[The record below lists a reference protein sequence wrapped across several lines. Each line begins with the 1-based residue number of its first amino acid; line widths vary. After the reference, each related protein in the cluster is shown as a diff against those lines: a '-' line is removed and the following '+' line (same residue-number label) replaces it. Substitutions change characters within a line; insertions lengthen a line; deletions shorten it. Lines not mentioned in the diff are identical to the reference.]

1 MEVKMDIQN
10 LAIITL
16 ILFAIYYILV
26 STKENFDQIGMQTT
40 KDKACSQKAINDS
53 YINYIF
59 GGVKSIR

>member
-1 MEVKMDIQN
+1 MEVKMNIQH

-26 STKENFDQIGMQTT
+26 STKEHFEQIEI
-40 KDKACSQKAINDS
+40 KNRDKACSQKAINDS
-53 YINYIF
+53 YISYIF